1 VELTASTIQ
10 IALLFLPGLLWTM
23 MDAAHRPPK
32 QTQQFIY
39 LVRTFLFGVISYAVV
54 GLLYSR
60 TGRTFD
66 LLDLSARQ
74 WKFASSL
81 DELGWA
87 LVAAFALSIVW
98 VAGRTHKVVTR
109 LLNYLRI
116 SNYIADQDIWEFMF
130 NSDTP
135 RIKFAHIRDYENE
148 LIYTGYV
155 RAYSQ
160 SAEVR
165 ELAMYEVVVYDDK
178 GSELYTAPYV
188 YLSRAPS
195 SITLEFPVAET
206 ENEQSEK
213 RRIGPWRLKAG
224 RWLEAIGKRLSKE

>member
-1 VELTASTIQ
+1 
-10 IALLFLPGLLWTM
+10 

-54 GLLYSR
+54 GLVYSR

-66 LLDLSARQ
+66 LLDLSAKQ

-87 LVAAFALSIVW
+87 LVVALALSIVW
-98 VAGRTHKVVTR
+98 VAVRTHKLVTR
-109 LLNYLRI
+109 ALNYLGI

-135 RIKFAHIRDYENE
+135 RIKFAHVRDYKNE
-148 LIYTGYV
+148 LVYAGYV

-160 SAEVR
+160 STDVR
-165 ELAMYEVVVYDDK
+165 ELAMYDVVVYDDK
-178 GSELYTAPYV
+178 GTELYAAPYV

-206 ENEQSEK
+206 ENEQGKEW
-213 RRIGPWRLKAG
+213 RIGSWRLKAG
-224 RWLEAIGKRLSKE
+224 GWLKTVWERLSGQ